1 MADMKE
7 IDAAFSGIFEEPVA
21 DGVND
26 TDPAAPEGDNTDNN
40 PAAADDDTADG
51 GDGGNTGTQEPAAP
65 AQQTADENA
74 KYAAARRKAE
84 QQAAREIE
92 RIRAEEQAKYAA
104 QRDADIAEMGLM
116 NPYTGQMIKTHADM
130 VAYRERHM
138 SEQQQNATAKMD
150 DAGLSE
156 EERLALIESD
166 PRYQEAMK
174 MKAKVEA
181 LEEKAKAADESAKQT
196 RAQKTME
203 DAVALIKKDDPAIQT
218 VQDLLQHPKADDIYK
233 MVQQGYSIAHAY
245 QIVNHDEIVARQV
258 EAAIA
263 QTRNNINGKS
273 HMGGSVP
280 HGDGGV
286 NLTAD
291 QIAEFRAINPG
302 ASVDQ
307 IRAFVARDSKRTK
320 RK

>member
-1 MADMKE
+1 
-7 IDAAFSGIFEEPVA
+7 
-21 DGVND
+21 
-26 TDPAAPEGDNTDNN
+26 
-40 PAAADDDTADG
+40 
-51 GDGGNTGTQEPAAP
+51 
-65 AQQTADENA
+65 
-74 KYAAARRKAE
+74 
-84 QQAAREIE
+84 
-92 RIRAEEQAKYAA
+92 
-104 QRDADIAEMGLM
+104 
-116 NPYTGQMIKTHADM
+116 
-130 VAYRERHM
+130 
-138 SEQQQNATAKMD
+138 
-150 DAGLSE
+150 
-156 EERLALIESD
+156 
-166 PRYQEAMK
+166 
-174 MKAKVEA
+174 MKAPLKMAAKAEA
-181 LEEKAKAADESAKQT
+181 LEAKAKAADESAKQT

-203 DAVALIKKDDPAIQT
+203 EAVALIKKDDPAIQT

-245 QIVNHDEIVARQV
+245 QIVNHEEIVARQV

-286 NLTAD
+286 NVTAE
-291 QIAEFRAINPG
+291 QIAEFRTIMPD